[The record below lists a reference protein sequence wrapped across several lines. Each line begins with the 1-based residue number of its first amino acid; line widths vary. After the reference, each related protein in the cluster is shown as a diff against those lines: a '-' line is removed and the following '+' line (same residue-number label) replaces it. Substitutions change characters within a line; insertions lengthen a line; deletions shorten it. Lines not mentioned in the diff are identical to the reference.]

1 VAGRNQNNRRSLMLM
16 DLFGTFSGL
25 LSLGIIV
32 FIIAMAVYLAWLFM
46 KLSAEKPEDN
56 KH

>member
-1 VAGRNQNNRRSLMLM
+1 MLM

-46 KLSAEKPEDN
+46 KLSAGKSEDN

>member
-1 VAGRNQNNRRSLMLM
+1 MLT

-32 FIIAMAVYLAWLFM
+32 FIILMAVYLGWMFTR
-46 KLSAEKPEDN
+46 LSAQKSDDDQ
-56 KH
+56 

>member
-1 VAGRNQNNRRSLMLM
+1 MLM

-32 FIIAMAVYLAWLFM
+32 FVIAMATYLAWLFT
-46 KLSAEKPEDN
+46 KLSAN
-56 KH
+56 KSEQNQK